1 VRPILLTETA
11 RWMAAGYRELPTW
24 PVMVNPEG
32 IAFMRGCGEGT
43 YVSLLSGAHLFVT
56 ETPAAVCNLLRTC
69 REALRVEERDGV
81 GASA

>member
-1 VRPILLTETA
+1 MRPILLTETA

-24 PVMVNPEG
+24 PVMVNPDA

-56 ETPAAVCNLLRTC
+56 ETPAAVSNLLLQQRD
-69 REALRVEERDGV
+69 ALRAEERDGV
-81 GASA
+81 GVS